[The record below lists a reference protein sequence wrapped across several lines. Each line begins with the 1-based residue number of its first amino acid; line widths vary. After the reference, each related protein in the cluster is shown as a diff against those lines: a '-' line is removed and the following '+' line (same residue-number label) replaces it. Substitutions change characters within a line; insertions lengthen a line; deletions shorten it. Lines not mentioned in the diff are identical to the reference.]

1 MMEDAVPLPPSPH
14 PLCEKKN
21 VKQISFHGK
30 FDFLGHLP
38 LSSNDVRAN
47 TSKKQHNISVYLLS
61 QNF

>member
-47 TSKKQHNISVYLLS
+47 TSKKHHKH
-61 QNF
+61 